1 MMDKPLPSR
10 IPKLSDSMERH
21 QEEQQH
27 DDSLLE
33 RPFRLKIRFV
43 HDVQEMYGQDS
54 NPPLSPET
62 NHV

>member
-1 MMDKPLPSR
+1 
-10 IPKLSDSMERH
+10 MERH
-21 QEEQQH
+21 QEEQPH

-43 HDVQEMYGQDS
+43 HDVHEMYGQDS